1 MYNYFHFFLNR
12 VLEGYKS
19 YKVTMLQSYTCYTPY
34 LEMLNK
40 C

>member
-12 VLEGYKS
+12 VFKGYKS
-19 YKVTMLQSYTCYTPY
+19 YKVTMLQSYTFHTSY